1 MSQQLDALTRAL
13 GAAPPDEIA
22 ALDAAQ
28 IQHLAEALVQARER
42 QEELL
47 TQAADEGL
55 RFIPRLV
62 RGPVKK
68 VLFG

>member
-1 MSQQLDALTRAL
+1 MSLEALTRAL
-13 GAAPPDEIA
+13 GAPPPEEIA
-22 ALDAAQ
+22 ALDAADLARLADALETARTRQ
-28 IQHLAEALVQARER
+28 VALAEK
-42 QEELL
+42 
-47 TQAADEGL
+47 AAEDGL